1 MHAIWRL
8 LKLPVEVGILVLSQ
22 PVPHPDLNIVSLWYR
37 FLHATWMLGDVGEIA
52 LGKIMLIRREAV
64 VVEPRVAISGA
75 NR

>member
-1 MHAIWRL
+1 MHAVWRL

-22 PVPHPDLNIVSLWYR
+22 PVPHPDLNIVGLRYR
-37 FLHATWMLGDVGEIA
+37 LLHATWILGDVSEIA
-52 LGKIMLIRREAV
+52 LGKIMLICGEAV